1 MKLFIGG
8 CFQGKSDFARR
19 YYQEKEG
26 KEISLEEW
34 FSLAADG
41 RKDSLEKTFLAPAV
55 EAMQEYIR
63 KISEKE
69 VEFVQKKEQVQ
80 KWIKELNIKNPDVI
94 LVLDEVGCG
103 IVPLKR
109 EEREYRDLVG
119 YAGQLAAQNA
129 DCVYRVMMGMGEQIK

>member
-1 MKLFIGG
+1 MRLITGG
-8 CFQGKSDFARR
+8 CFQGKSDFAREQ
-19 YYQEKEG
+19 YQKQEG

-34 FSLAADG
+34 FVLAADG
-41 RKDSLEKTFLAPAV
+41 RTDSWEKTFRAPAV

-63 KISEKE
+63 RISEKE
-69 VEFVQKKEQVQ
+69 LEFVQKKEQIQ
-80 KWIKELNIKNPDVI
+80 RWIKELQIKNPDVI
-94 LVLDEVGCG
+94 LIVDEIGCG

-129 DCVYRVMMGMGEQIK
+129 DSVYRVMMGMGEQIK